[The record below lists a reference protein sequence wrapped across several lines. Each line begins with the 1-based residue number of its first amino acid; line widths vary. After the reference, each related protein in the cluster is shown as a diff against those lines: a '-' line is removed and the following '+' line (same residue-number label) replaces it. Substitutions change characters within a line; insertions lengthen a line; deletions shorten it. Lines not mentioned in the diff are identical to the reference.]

1 MVGGEAVDG
10 SFMSLPPIPAIVAV
24 LFCAALFVLLFQYLF
39 PRPAPWRLVGAAVVA
54 GAVCTY
60 GLSVILR
67 HLVGAGLAS
76 FDSLT
81 TIPAAFTFAILR
93 VGLPE
98 ELTKAVA
105 TLIALAPFWRRVS
118 PAQAFQATLYCAV
131 GFAIVE
137 NQGYATAFGQHAL
150 LMAFGRGFLATLTHT
165 LLAMIFGLFLMRFV
179 AHGWRQWHLLVIGYL
194 VTAAA
199 HALYDTGM
207 LPILS
212 EFLRT
217 KNVTV
222 PTMLMALPVVLVSIA
237 LVLVTGLW
245 ALRRAIRR
253 AACDDL
259 IVTEAGHQATV
270 RRWRWSGNT
279 MLPLGV
285 LGFVAAIAW
294 GVFAEVPQPDKP
306 DLGNALMSAFGFAG
320 AILAM
325 ILGWVLRQKR

>member
-1 MVGGEAVDG
+1 MT
-10 SFMSLPPIPAIVAV
+10 LPPIPAIAAV

-54 GAVCTY
+54 GGVCTY
-60 GLSVILR
+60 VLSVILR
-67 HLVGAGLAS
+67 HLVGTGLAS
-76 FDSLT
+76 FDDLT
-81 TIPAAFTFAILR
+81 TIPAAFTFSILR

-105 TLIALAPFWRRVS
+105 ALLALAPFWRRVS
-118 PAQAFQATLYCAV
+118 PAQAFQAALYAAV

-137 NQGYATAFGQHAL
+137 NVGYATAFGQHAL

-179 AHGWRQWHLLVIGYL
+179 AHGWRRWQLLVIGYL
-194 VTAAA
+194 VAAGA

-212 EFLRT
+212 EYLRT
-217 KNVTV
+217 KNVSV
-222 PTMLMALPVVLVSIA
+222 PTMLVALPVVLVGIV
-237 LVLVTGLW
+237 LVLVAGLW
-245 ALRRAIRR
+245 SLRRAIGR

-259 IVTEAGHQATV
+259 IVTEARHQAVV
-270 RRWRWSGNT
+270 RRWRWSGNIV
-279 MLPLGV
+279 LPLGA
-285 LGFVAAIAW
+285 LALIVAITWA
-294 GVFAEVPQPDKP
+294 VFAETPRPEKP
-306 DLGNALMSAFGFAG
+306 DLGNALISAFGFAG
-320 AILAM
+320 AIFAM

>member
-1 MVGGEAVDG
+1 
-10 SFMSLPPIPAIVAV
+10 MSLPPVPAIAAV
-24 LFCAALFVLLFQYLF
+24 LFCAALFILLFQYLF
-39 PRPAPWRLVGAAVVA
+39 PRPAPWRLAGAAVVS
-54 GAVCTY
+54 GAACTY
-60 GLSVILR
+60 VLSLALK
-67 HLVGAGLAS
+67 HLVGTGPDS
-76 FDSLT
+76 FDDLN
-81 TIPAAFTFAILR
+81 TIPAAFTFAVLR

-105 TLIALAPFWRRVS
+105 ALIALAPIWRRVT
-118 PAQAFQATLYCAV
+118 PAQAFQTALYCAV

-179 AHGWRQWHLLVIGYL
+179 AHGWRQWHLPVIGYL
-194 VTAAA
+194 AAAGA

-212 EFLRT
+212 EYLKAMRES
-217 KNVTV
+217 NGVAAV
-222 PTMLMALPVVLVSIA
+222 QMVSIDTLLVA
-237 LVLVTGLW
+237 VPVMIGGITLVLIAGLW

-259 IVTEAGHQATV
+259 IVTEAHHQAV
-270 RRWRWSGNT
+270 VSRWRWSGNVV
-279 MLPLGV
+279 LPIGFLG
-285 LGFVAAIAW
+285 LAAAIAW
-294 GVFAEVPQPDKP
+294 GMLAESPQPDKP
-306 DLGNALMSAFGFAG
+306 DLGNALISTFGFAG
-320 AILAM
+320 GIFAM

>member
-1 MVGGEAVDG
+1 
-10 SFMSLPPIPAIVAV
+10 MSLPPVPAIAAV

-39 PRPAPWRLVGAAVVA
+39 PRPAPWRLVGVAVVA
-54 GAVCTY
+54 GGVCTY
-60 GLSVILR
+60 GLSIILR
-67 HLVGAGLAS
+67 HLIGTGLAS
-76 FDSLT
+76 FDDLT

-118 PAQAFQATLYCAV
+118 PAQAFQATLSCAV

-150 LMAFGRGFLATLTHT
+150 LMAFGRGFLATLMHT

-179 AHGWRQWHLLVIGYL
+179 AHDWRRWHLLIIGYL
-194 VTAAA
+194 VAAVA

-212 EFLRT
+212 EYLKAAREAGNFKAVQSVSVDTLIT
-217 KNVTV
+217 AV
-222 PTMLMALPVVLVSIA
+222 PVMIGGITLVVVA
-237 LVLVTGLW
+237 GLW
-245 ALRRAIRR
+245 SLRRAIRR

-259 IVTEAGHQATV
+259 IVTEARHQAV
-270 RRWRWSGNT
+270 VCRWRWSGT
-279 MLPLGV
+279 IVLPLGA
-285 LGFVAAIAW
+285 LALVAAIAW
-294 GVFAEVPQPDKP
+294 GVFAKAPQPDQP
-306 DLGNALMSAFGFAG
+306 DLGNALISTFGFAG
-320 AILAM
+320 GLFAM
-325 ILGWVLRQKR
+325 IVGWVLRQKR

>member
-1 MVGGEAVDG
+1 MT
-10 SFMSLPPIPAIVAV
+10 LPPVPAIVAV

-39 PRPAPWRLVGAAVVA
+39 PRPAPWRLAGAAVVA

-60 GLSVILR
+60 VLSILLR
-67 HLVGAGLAS
+67 HLVGTGLNS
-76 FDSLT
+76 FDGLT
-81 TIPAAFTFAILR
+81 TIPAAFSFAILR

-105 TLIALAPFWRRVS
+105 ALLALAPFWRRVT
-118 PAQAFQATLYCAV
+118 PAQAFQAALYCAV

-137 NQGYATAFGQHAL
+137 NQGYATAFGQHAM

-165 LLAMIFGLFLMRFV
+165 LLSMIFGLFLMRFV
-179 AHGWRQWHLLVIGYL
+179 AHGWRQWHLLLIGYL
-194 VTAAA
+194 VAAGA

-212 EFLRT
+212 EYLRT

-222 PTMLMALPVVLVSIA
+222 PTMLMALPVVLVGIA
-237 LVLVTGLW
+237 LVLVAGLW
-245 ALRRAIRR
+245 SLRRAIRR

-259 IVTEAGHQATV
+259 VVTEARHQAVV
-270 RRWRWSGNT
+270 RRWRWSGNIV
-279 MLPLGV
+279 LPLGF
-285 LGFVAAIAW
+285 LGLAAAIAW
-294 GVFAEVPQPDKP
+294 GVFAEAPQPDKP
-306 DLGNALMSAFGFAG
+306 DLGSALISAFGFAG
-320 AILAM
+320 AIFAM

>member
-1 MVGGEAVDG
+1 MT
-10 SFMSLPPIPAIVAV
+10 LPPIPAIAAV

-54 GAVCTY
+54 GGVCTY
-60 GLSVILR
+60 LLSLGLR
-67 HLVGAGLAS
+67 HLVGTGPTS
-76 FDSLT
+76 FDDLT
-81 TIPAAFTFAILR
+81 TIPAAFTFAILH

-98 ELTKAVA
+98 ELTKAAA
-105 TLIALAPFWRRVS
+105 TLLALAPFWRRVS
-118 PAQAFQATLYCAV
+118 PAQAFQAALYSAV

-179 AHGWRQWHLLVIGYL
+179 AHGWRQWHLLIIGYL
-194 VTAAA
+194 VAAGA

-212 EFLRT
+212 EYLKAARDT
-217 KNVTV
+217 NAVIGAQHISIDTLLTAV
-222 PTMLMALPVVLVSIA
+222 PVMIGGIT
-237 LVLVTGLW
+237 LVLVAGLW

-259 IVTEAGHQATV
+259 VVIEARHQAVV
-270 RRWRWSGNT
+270 RRWHLSGDIV
-279 MLPLGV
+279 LPLGA
-285 LGFVAAIAW
+285 LALFAAIAW
-294 GVFAEVPQPDKP
+294 GVFAEAPQPDKP
-306 DLGNALMSAFGFAG
+306 DLANALISTLGIASGIFT
-320 AILAM
+320 M
-325 ILGWVLRQKR
+325 ITGWVLWQKR

>member
-1 MVGGEAVDG
+1 
-10 SFMSLPPIPAIVAV
+10 MSLPPVPAIAAV

-54 GAVCTY
+54 GAACTY
-60 GLSVILR
+60 GLSILLR
-67 HLVGAGLAS
+67 HFVGTGLDS
-76 FDSLT
+76 FDGLT
-81 TIPAAFTFAILR
+81 TIPAAFTFAIWR

-105 TLIALAPFWRRVS
+105 ALIALAPFWRRVS
-118 PAQAFQATLYCAV
+118 PAQAFQAALCCAV

-137 NQGYATAFGQHAL
+137 NQGYATAFGQHAM

-165 LLAMIFGLFLMRFV
+165 LLSMIFGLFLMRFV
-179 AHGWRQWHLLVIGYL
+179 AHGWRHWHLPVIGYL
-194 VTAAA
+194 VTAGA

-217 KNVTV
+217 KTVTV
-222 PTMLMALPVVLVSIA
+222 PTMLMALPVVLVGIV
-237 LVLVTGLW
+237 LVLVAGLW
-245 ALRRAIRR
+245 SLRRAIRR

-259 IVTEAGHQATV
+259 VVTEARHQAVV
-270 RRWRWSGNT
+270 RRWRWSGNIV
-279 MLPLGV
+279 LPLGF
-285 LGFVAAIAW
+285 LGLAAAIAW
-294 GVFAEVPQPDKP
+294 GLIAEAPQPEMP
-306 DLGNALMSAFGFAG
+306 DMGNALISAFGFASG
-320 AILAM
+320 IFAM

>member
-1 MVGGEAVDG
+1 
-10 SFMSLPPIPAIVAV
+10 MSLPPVPAIAAV
-24 LFCAALFVLLFQYLF
+24 LFCAALFILLFQYLF
-39 PRPAPWRLVGAAVVA
+39 PRPAPWRLAGAAVVS
-54 GAVCTY
+54 GAACTY
-60 GLSVILR
+60 VLSLALK
-67 HLVGAGLAS
+67 HLVGTGPDS
-76 FDSLT
+76 FDDLN
-81 TIPAAFTFAILR
+81 TIPAAFTFAVLR

-105 TLIALAPFWRRVS
+105 ALIALAPFWRRVT
-118 PAQAFQATLYCAV
+118 PAQAFQTALYCAV

-179 AHGWRQWHLLVIGYL
+179 AHGWRQWHLPVIGYL
-194 VTAAA
+194 AAAGA

-212 EFLRT
+212 EYLKAMRES
-217 KNVTV
+217 NGVAAV
-222 PTMLMALPVVLVSIA
+222 QMVSIDTLLVA
-237 LVLVTGLW
+237 VPVMIGGITLVLIAGLW

-259 IVTEAGHQATV
+259 IVTEAHHQAV
-270 RRWRWSGNT
+270 VSRWRWSGNVA
-279 MLPLGV
+279 LPIGFLG
-285 LGFVAAIAW
+285 LAAAIAW
-294 GVFAEVPQPDKP
+294 GVLAESPQPDKP
-306 DLGNALMSAFGFAG
+306 DLGNALISTFGFAG
-320 AILAM
+320 GIFAM